1 MNLLHLKY
9 AVEVAKTSS
18 ITKAA
23 ENLYMG
29 QPNLSRGI
37 KELEESLGVVLF
49 KRTPKG
55 MIPTSEGEEFLF
67 YAKKILSQ
75 LDTVENMFRE
85 DALQCSRFSISVPR
99 ADYISCAFAR
109 FAKNLDRSHGTEIFY
124 KETNALRTVKN
135 VLGSEYNMGILRYQ
149 LSYDKYYKSMLSE
162 KGLHGELVC
171 EFEPMVIMSESN
183 PLSQK
188 ETLGQSDLSGLT
200 EIVHADPYVPSLPM
214 SEVRRE
220 EIDAN
225 ADKHIFVFERSSQ
238 MELLSEMDNAFM
250 RVSPVPQ
257 KLLERFSLIQRP
269 MPSENKRYKDVLIYK
284 EEYRLSELDK
294 RFIDELMN
302 VKRELAAGDYPV
314 F

>member
-85 DALQCSRFSISVPR
+85 DALQC
-99 ADYISCAFAR
+99 

-225 ADKHIFVFERSSQ
+225 ADKHIFVFERGSQ